1 MIVFFRLL
9 IRLHGIFFIF
19 VRMKQT
25 LLQRRFLGWS
35 IHAVS
40 WLLIFGSPLVFLD
53 RRSDIDWMR
62 FLLHSCVP
70 VCYFFIFYLNYLWLV
85 PRCLFRHETRK
96 YVLVNGVVIVCLSVL
111 LHVLMESF
119 STPPPPEAVHH
130 FPPRW
135 IFYLRDAGMMVFVAG
150 LGAAIR
156 TSLRWRQTEEQLME
170 AEKQK
175 TEAEL
180 KNLKNQLNPH
190 FLLNT
195 LNNIYALIAFDSDR
209 AQEAVQELSKL
220 LRHVLY
226 DNQQSFVPLEKELDF
241 IRNYVSLM
249 RIRLSQQ
256 VELSVHLEA
265 GPDSTLQVAPLLFIS
280 LIENAFKHGI
290 SPGARCFVYLSITG
304 HDDGTVRCEIMNS
317 HHPKS
322 ANDHS
327 GSGVGLQQVAR
338 RLELLYPGRYEW
350 VKGVR
355 EDGQVYVSS
364 LTLKT
369 RSL

>member
-1 MIVFFRLL
+1 
-9 IRLHGIFFIF
+9 
-19 VRMKQT
+19 MKQ
-25 LLQRRFLGWS
+25 LFLQRRCLEMG
-35 IHAVS
+35 IHTVS
-40 WLLIFGSPLVFLD
+40 WLLIFGFPLVFID
-53 RRSDIDWMR
+53 RRSDVNWMR

-70 VCYFFIFYLNYLWLV
+70 ACYFCIFYLNYLWLV
-85 PRCLFRHETRK
+85 PRYLFRHEMRQ
-96 YVLVNGVVIVCLSVL
+96 YVLVNVVAVVCFSVL
-111 LHVLMESF
+111 LHGLMESF
-119 STPPPPEAVHH
+119 SAPPPPDAIRH

-135 IFYLRDAGMMVFVAG
+135 IFYLRDVGMMVFVAG

-156 TSLRWRQTEEQLME
+156 TSLRWRKTEEQLME

-195 LNNIYALIAFDSDR
+195 LNNIYALIAFNSDR

-226 DNQQSFVPLEKELDF
+226 DNQQAYVPLSQELDF

-256 VELSVHLEA
+256 VDLHVRLETD
-265 GPDSTLQVAPLLFIS
+265 PDDTLTIAPLLFIS

-290 SPGARCFVYLSITG
+290 SPVGPSFISISIVG
-304 HDDGTVRCEIMNS
+304 HTDGTVQCEIMNS
-317 HHPKS
+317 YHPKS
-322 ANDHS
+322 ASDQS
-327 GSGVGLQQVAR
+327 GSGVGLRQVTR

-350 VKGVR
+350 EQGLRDSGKIFL
-355 EDGQVYVSS
+355 SS
-364 LTLKT
+364 LTIQT
-369 RSL
+369 RER